1 MMVGHVLDLY
11 TYISEDHKQNK
22 YGKSLFHYLK
32 LVSAIFYQFFIFSS
46 NDKSSK
52 TMKNVF
58 YFI

>member
-32 LVSAIFYQFFIFSS
+32 LVSAIFQIFIFSS
-46 NDKSSK
+46 SDRPSK

-58 YFI
+58 YLI

>member
-1 MMVGHVLDLY
+1 MMVGHVLDLH

-32 LVSAIFYQFFIFSS
+32 LVSAIFSS
-46 NDKSSK
+46 NDRSSK

-58 YFI
+58 HFI